1 MVRRFKVDTVT
12 PLADVGLVVGVEEM
26 KKHLGVD
33 HAEDDGLIAVFLAA
47 AQEAVEKFTGQV
59 LTPRVLRWSA
69 ERFPC
74 LPEPVRLY
82 RSPVTA
88 IVAVRYADSG
98 GVMQSLDAADWRWSE
113 AAGDTLLP
121 ALAGDWPAFV
131 PGAGAAAVQVDF
143 EAGYEDGLAPP
154 ALSQAVKLTA
164 ASYYLDREGG
174 GGGGELPPAAQFLC
188 RPYRSVMI

>member
-1 MVRRFKVDTVT
+1 MRRFRIDTVT
-12 PLADVGLVVGVEEM
+12 PIADVGLVVGVDEM
-26 KKHLGVD
+26 KEHLGVD
-33 HAEDDGLIAVFLAA
+33 HGEDDGLIAAYLAA

-59 LTPRVLRWSA
+59 LTQRVLRWSA

-88 IVAVRYADSG
+88 IVAVRYADSAG
-98 GVMQSLDAADWRWSE
+98 ATQVLDAADWRWSE

-121 ALAGDWPAFV
+121 DLAGDWPPFV
-131 PGAGAAAVQVDF
+131 PGAGAAAVQVEF

-164 ASYYLDREGG
+164 ASYYLDREGRVG
-174 GGGGELPPAAQFLC
+174 RDELPPAAQFLC
-188 RPYRSVMI
+188 RPYRSVLI